1 MNTPITSENRNITP
15 SEVPSSF
22 AFNFI
27 TALPYAVKFTAL
39 AALAWSVLKIVLV
52 AQNYG
57 VFVAVVFAG
66 LHLPLCLFSTLF
78 VWWLFELH
86 QGFGFL
92 ALFSALLNALLI

>member
-1 MNTPITSENRNITP
+1 MNTPSQAP
-15 SEVPSSF
+15 S
-22 AFNFI
+22 A
-27 TALPYAVKFTAL
+27 ALPYAVKLTAL
-39 AALAWSVLKIVLV
+39 AAFTWAVLKILLI
-52 AQNYG
+52 AQGYG

-78 VWWLFELH
+78 VWWLFDLH

>member
-1 MNTPITSENRNITP
+1 MNHSLSTQLPLL
-15 SEVPSSF
+15 VKL
-22 AFNFI
+22 
-27 TALPYAVKFTAL
+27 TALVALVWAVLKTLLIAQSYGVL
-39 AALAWSVLKIVLV
+39 AAL
-52 AQNYG
+52 
-57 VFVAVVFAG
+57 VFAG